1 MFYQNKFTA
10 NTQLKISPFF
20 ERTSKLNESQ
30 EWRRWSGYLAATSYE
45 LTHENEYFAIR
56 TKAALLDISPL
67 KKYIIEGPDAQI
79 LLDRL
84 VTRNIAICK
93 VSQVMYTPWCD
104 EHGKV
109 IDDGTVQRLSE
120 NKFRITSAEPNLEWI
135 ESNSSGMDVII
146 KDDSYST
153 AALAL
158 QGPNSRSILNAVS
171 SKSLDSLKFFWMMD
185 TTFENIPVT
194 ISRTGYTGDLGYEIW
209 MDPNDALSVWDLLID
224 KGKTFGITPT
234 GLHAL
239 DIARIEAGL
248 ILLDVDYISTRHA
261 LIESRKS
268 SPYELGLGWA
278 VKLKKK
284 NFIGKAPLHKEL
296 ANGSSWSFV
305 GIEIEW
311 SGFEKH
317 YRAVGLAPGL
327 PSTAWRTSTPLYNNN
342 EQVGYATSGTW
353 SPLLKRYIALAHVKS
368 KYAKEGSELMFE
380 LKVEHFRKLTKA
392 TVVKTPFF
400 NPERKRSCPQYK
412 NMMLLLL
419 AVVTMD

>member
-1 MFYQNKFTA
+1 MFYENKFSA
-10 NTQLKISPFF
+10 NTQLKLSPFF

-30 EWRRWSGYLAATSYE
+30 EWRRWAGYLAATSYE

-93 VSQVMYTPWCD
+93 VNQVMYTPWCD

-120 NKFRITSAEPNLEWI
+120 NKFRITSAEPNFEWI
-135 ESNSSGMDVII
+135 ESNSTGMNVII

-158 QGPNSRSILNAVS
+158 QGPNSRAILNAIS

-185 TTFENIPVT
+185 TTFKNIPVT

-284 NFIGKAPLHKEL
+284 KFIGKAPLHKEL
-296 ANGSSWSFV
+296 DNGSSWSFV

-327 PSTAWRTSTPLYNNN
+327 PSTAWRTSTPLYKNN

-400 NPERKRSCPQYK
+400 NPERKRSCPQ
-412 NMMLLLL
+412 
-419 AVVTMD
+419 

>member
-10 NTQLKISPFF
+10 NTQLKLSPFF

-30 EWRRWSGYLAATSYE
+30 EWRRWAGYLAATSYE

-67 KKYIIEGPDAQI
+67 KKYIVEGPDAQN

-93 VSQVMYTPWCD
+93 VGQVMYTPWCD
-104 EHGKV
+104 EEGKV
-109 IDDGTVQRLSE
+109 IDDGTVQRLSA

-135 ESNSSGMDVII
+135 ESNSTGMDVMI

-158 QGPNSRSILNAVS
+158 QGPNSRAILNAVS
-171 SKSLDSLKFFWMMD
+171 SKSLDSLKFFWMME

-209 MDPNDALSVWDLLID
+209 MDPNDALSVWDLLMN

-239 DIARIEAGL
+239 DIARVEAGL

-268 SPYELGLGWA
+268 SPYELGLGWS

-284 NFIGKAPLHKEL
+284 NFIGKARLVEEFE
-296 ANGSSWSFV
+296 NSSEWSFV

-311 SGFEKH
+311 TGFEKH
-317 YRAVGLAPGL
+317 YRAAGLAPGL

-392 TVVKTPFF
+392 TVVKTPFYD
-400 NPERKRSCPQYK
+400 PERKRSCPQ
-412 NMMLLLL
+412 
-419 AVVTMD
+419 

>member
-10 NTQLKISPFF
+10 NTQLKLSPFF

-30 EWRRWSGYLAATSYE
+30 EWRRWAGYLAATSYE

-67 KKYIIEGPDAQI
+67 KKYIVEGPDAQN

-93 VSQVMYTPWCD
+93 VGQVMYTPWCD
-104 EHGKV
+104 EEGKV

-135 ESNSSGMDVII
+135 ESNSTGMDVII

-158 QGPNSRSILNAVS
+158 QGPNSRAILNAVS
-171 SKSLDSLKFFWMMD
+171 SKSLDSLKFFWMID

-209 MDPNDALSVWDLLID
+209 MDPNDALSVWDLLMN

-239 DIARIEAGL
+239 DIARVEAGL

-278 VKLKKK
+278 VKLKKQ
-284 NFIGKAPLHKEL
+284 NFIGKARLLEEFE
-296 ANGSSWSFV
+296 NSSEWSFV

-311 SGFEKH
+311 TGFEKH
-317 YRAVGLAPGL
+317 YRAAGLAPGL

-392 TVVKTPFF
+392 TVVKTPFYD
-400 NPERKRSCPQYK
+400 PERKRSCPK
-412 NMMLLLL
+412 
-419 AVVTMD
+419 